1 MTISTG
7 NQEIV
12 IGDLHQL
19 IVTDRNQENVFSCKS
34 NRTLAEMLKKEKYL
48 KLSAIFDEFL
58 PEYGDM
64 NIGTFLML
72 LKDRGDD
79 KYGKFLNRNG
89 DKLFCKFTLTDV
101 DLSKKGLYVYVINN
115 EIKYLGRCLTNF
127 KDRIISNYGRIT
139 ATNCYKDG
147 QSTNCHINS
156 IINNTSVNVF
166 VGFYPMTDEELIISL
181 EKDILIANNFGWN
194 IQLNS

>member
-1 MTISTG
+1 M
-7 NQEIV
+7 
-12 IGDLHQL
+12 
-19 IVTDRNQENVFSCKS
+19 R
-34 NRTLAEMLKKEKYL
+34 
-48 KLSAIFDEFL
+48 
-58 PEYGDM
+58 
-64 NIGTFLML
+64 

-79 KYGKFLNRNG
+79 KYGKFLNING
-89 DKLFCKFTLTDV
+89 DKRYCNFILTDV

-156 IINNTSVNVF
+156 IINNTSANVF

-181 EKDILIANNFGWN
+181 ERDILIANNFGWN
-194 IQLNS
+194 IQFQS

>member
-48 KLSAIFDEFL
+48 KLSAIFDEYL

-64 NIGTFLML
+64 NIGSFLML
-72 LKDRGDD
+72 LKDSGDD
-79 KYGKFLNRNG
+79 KYGKFLNING
-89 DKLFCKFTLTDV
+89 DKRYCNFILTDV

-181 EKDILIANNFGWN
+181 ERDILIANNFGWN

>member
-181 EKDILIANNFGWN
+181 ERDILIANNFGWN

>member
-19 IVTDRNQENVFSCKS
+19 IVTDRNQENIFSCKS
-34 NRTLAEMLKKEKYL
+34 NRTLSEMLRKEKYL
-48 KLSAIFDEFL
+48 NLSKSFEEYL

-64 NIGTFLML
+64 NIGSFLML
-72 LKDRGDD
+72 LKDSGDD
-79 KYGKFLNRNG
+79 KYGKFLNING
-89 DKLFCKFTLTDV
+89 DKRYCNFILTDV

-181 EKDILIANNFGWN
+181 ERDILIANNFGWN

>member
-34 NRTLAEMLKKEKYL
+34 NLTLAEMLKKEKYL

-156 IINNTSVNVF
+156 IINNTSANVF

-181 EKDILIANNFGWN
+181 ERDILIANNFGWN